1 VERGGYA
8 YVSGTLFAAAYVSGI
23 AALLLERDPNLN
35 PKSVAAL
42 LASAAEDLGPVGR
55 DDDFGAGRVDAYAS
69 LKLLAHDLAA
79 KRGELAQP

>member
-1 VERGGYA
+1 MSPADQYRIRAGDLA
-8 YVSGTLFAAAYVSGI
+8 AFARA
-23 AALLLERDPNLN
+23 ERDPNLN
-35 PKSVAAL
+35 PKSVADL